1 MTLLLQLLAGFVVF
15 ATFWATIPRFE
26 WWFRVADFPRNQ
38 LIFLGVVALIGLLWL
53 GAFDSRW
60 QIGLIL
66 LLLIALAMQ
75 AYMVLPYTFLWKK
88 QVQTAKPKSRDYQVK
103 LLVANVL
110 TTNPNKQALIDLIH
124 THQPDI
130 VLTLETDQAW
140 QDALSPIEADYP
152 FNVNV
157 PLDNLYG
164 MHLYSKLE
172 LINPQVKY
180 LVVDDIPSIHTQV
193 RLAMG
198 KVVWLYCLHPM
209 PPSPTC
215 WTATCYRSAT
225 KPDSW
230 TWCTTSSCSMRA
242 SKRSLAKTNTSAS
255 RPRSSSL
262 HDVRAASFGT
272 PRAAAIA

>member
-26 WWFRVADFPRNQ
+26 WWFRIADFPRNQ
-38 LIFLGVVALIGLLWL
+38 LIFFGVVALIGLLWL

-88 QVQTAKPKSRDYQVK
+88 QVQTAQPKSRDYQVK

-130 VLTLETDQAW
+130 VLTLETDQVW

-152 FNVNV
+152 FNVKV

-172 LINPQVKY
+172 LINP
-180 LVVDDIPSIHTQV
+180 
-193 RLAMG
+193 
-198 KVVWLYCLHPM
+198 
-209 PPSPTC
+209 
-215 WTATCYRSAT
+215 
-225 KPDSW
+225 
-230 TWCTTSSCSMRA
+230 
-242 SKRSLAKTNTSAS
+242 
-255 RPRSSSL
+255 
-262 HDVRAASFGT
+262 
-272 PRAAAIA
+272 